1 MKIILTFFVLFFS
14 SSIVAEDISDFEIEG
29 MSIGD
34 SLLKY
39 FSITEINKAYNYDH
53 LPSSMKFRISEFYSD
68 SFDSDLYDAFQFNY
82 KPEDK
87 DFIIYGIRGFI
98 KCNNK
103 QDCKKIFNQIGNDLS
118 NIFQKTKKIG
128 PNIIIHPDD
137 KSGESK
143 GTKIYYLF
151 KSKGKV
157 DLTYMDWSIN
167 SGYKDSVSIE
177 IVSKEVR
184 DWINNNYF

>member
-1 MKIILTFFVLFFS
+1 MKKTLIILVLLFAS
-14 SSIVAEDISDFEIEG
+14 SVFADDISDFEIEG

-34 SLLKY
+34 SLLEY
-39 FSITEINKAYNYDH
+39 LSITEINNAYNYDH

-87 DFIIYGIRGFI
+87 DFIIHGIKGFI
-98 KCNNK
+98 NCNNK
-103 QDCKKIFNQIGNDLS
+103 HDCNQIFNQIDNDLS
-118 NIFQKTKKIG
+118 NIFQNTKKIG
-128 PNIIIHPDD
+128 PKIIIHPDD

-151 KSKGKV
+151 KSDGKV
-157 DLTYMDWSIN
+157 DLTYMDWSRN
-167 SGYKDSVSIE
+167 SGFRDSVSTE

-184 DWINNNYF
+184 DWINNDYF